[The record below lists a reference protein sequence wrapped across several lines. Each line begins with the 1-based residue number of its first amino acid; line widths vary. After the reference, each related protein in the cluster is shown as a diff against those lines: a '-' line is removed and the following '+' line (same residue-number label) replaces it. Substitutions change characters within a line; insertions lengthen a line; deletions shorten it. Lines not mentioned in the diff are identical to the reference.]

1 MQRARPWRQWVSG
14 STSAEPAITDDALLD
29 GRVRLL
35 QPRDGYRAAV
45 DPVLLA
51 ASVPV
56 QAGHRVLDLGCGSG
70 AVFLCL
76 LARAPQISVVAV
88 ERDPEMARLARENAE
103 RNGRAEQVVV
113 VAADLTALPV
123 SWEAAAFD
131 QVVSN
136 PPFLPADR
144 ADPSPQPGRA
154 SAGVEATADL
164 GAWIDRAHRCL
175 KPKGRISVIHR
186 ADRLDDLLA
195 ALSGRFGGT
204 VVFPLWPK
212 VGREAKRV
220 IVTARKGVRSPLRLS
235 AGLVLHDEAGGYTKE
250 AGAVLCGAGLDL
262 AE

>member
-1 MQRARPWRQWVSG
+1 MSG
-14 STSAEPAITDDALLD
+14 STSAEPAITDDTLLD
-29 GRVRLL
+29 GRVRFL
-35 QPRDGYRAAV
+35 QPRDGYRVAV

-56 QAGHRVLDLGCGSG
+56 RAEQRVLDLGCGAG

-76 LARAPQISVVAV
+76 LARFPQLSVVAV
-88 ERDPEMARLARENAE
+88 ERDPTMAGLARDNVARNGVAE
-103 RNGRAEQVVV
+103 RATVVT
-113 VAADLTALPV
+113 ADLSALPA
-123 SWEAAAFD
+123 SWEMAAFD
-131 QVVSN
+131 QVVTN
-136 PPFLPADR
+136 PPFLPANR

-164 GAWIDRAHRCL
+164 GVWIDRAHRCL

-186 ADRLDDLLA
+186 VDRLDDLLA
-195 ALSGRFGGT
+195 ALAGRFGGI

-212 VGREAKRV
+212 AGRDAKRL

-250 AGAVLCGAGLDL
+250 ADAVLRGAGLDL
-262 AE
+262 VG